1 MTEQIIER
9 SHEPGALRAPAIP
22 YRTQR
27 RVRRVLGTAG
37 FIVVVGLLLVFMLLP
52 FYWMLKSSL
61 QTNFALMAIPPN
73 WIPRPFTLQ
82 GYREAINL
90 IPFARYISNS
100 VFISLVTA
108 MIATFAASSA
118 AYVLAR
124 YRFPGAT
131 FILSLFL
138 LTQLIPGITRIFPIY
153 FFLKR
158 LDLINK
164 YQGIIVAYVSF
175 SLPYAVMMLSGYF
188 RGSYPMELEEAALI
202 DGCTWFTA
210 FLRIV
215 LPISMP
221 GIVAIAT
228 FSFLGA
234 WNDFLWASLL
244 LYQGDMK
251 TIQVGIRDFIG
262 ELGQVNRANAFMAA
276 CVLTTVPAV
285 ILFRFAQKGM
295 VQGITSGAIK
305 G

>member
-1 MTEQIIER
+1 M
-9 SHEPGALRAPAIP
+9 SSLAVSYG
-22 YRTQR
+22 TQR
-27 RVRRVLGTAG
+27 RIRRTAG
-37 FIVVVGLLLVFMLLP
+37 AVATVAIVAVLLLFLLLP

-61 QTNFALMAIPPN
+61 QTNLGAMAIPAVWFPTEL
-73 WIPRPFTLQ
+73 TLE
-82 GYREAINL
+82 GYQQAISL
-90 IPFARYISNS
+90 IPFARYITNS
-100 VFISLVTA
+100 IFISLVTA
-108 MIATFAASSA
+108 VLATFAGSSA

-124 YRFPGAT
+124 YKFPGAT
-131 FILSLFL
+131 LMLSLFL

-153 FFLKR
+153 FLIKR
-158 LDLINK
+158 LGLINQ
-164 YQGIIVAYVSF
+164 YPGIIVAYVSF
-175 SLPYAVMMLSGYF
+175 TLPYAVMMLSGYF
-188 RGSYPMELEEAALI
+188 RGSCPLDLEEAALI

-228 FSFLGA
+228 FAFLGA

-251 TIQVGIRDFIG
+251 TIQVGLRDFVG
-262 ELGQVNRANAFMAA
+262 ELGQVSRPNAFMAA

-285 ILFRFAQKGM
+285 IIFRFAQKGM

>member
-1 MTEQIIER
+1 
-9 SHEPGALRAPAIP
+9 
-22 YRTQR
+22 
-27 RVRRVLGTAG
+27 
-37 FIVVVGLLLVFMLLP
+37 
-52 FYWMLKSSL
+52 MLKSSL
-61 QTNFALMAIPPN
+61 QTNFQLMAIPPI
-73 WIPRPFTLQ
+73 WIPNPFTLQ
-82 GYREAINL
+82 GYQQAINL

-100 VFISLVTA
+100 IFIALVTSV
-108 MIATFAASSA
+108 IATLIGASA

-124 YRFPGAT
+124 YKFPGAT

-158 LDLINK
+158 LGLINT
-164 YQGIIVAYVSF
+164 YTGIIIAYVSF

-188 RGSYPMELEEAALI
+188 RASYPMELEEAELI

-228 FSFLGA
+228 FAFLGA

-251 TIQVGIRDFIG
+251 TIQVGLRDFIG
-262 ELGQVNRANAFMAA
+262 ELGNVNRANAFMAA